1 MLTCKYVPSI
11 WRIKEALKAKVT
23 SGISNKMAD
32 DCKLLQVIVLL
43 LLSWHILTYQVECFA
58 VWFNFMFFHVLY
70 KAAVCVSV
78 GENYINGMPSV
89 DLSCI
94 TIIKWVK
101 ITQSTQKCLNQ
112 QTCFALI
119 LKKKEKKKKIGQCC
133 SADSRVPPK
142 VFHQRGVFWH
152 LFDVLPVFIW
162 GKHKITACHTLSRR
176 TYYVGCFYFKQ
187 KRS

>member
-1 MLTCKYVPSI
+1 MISVYNLLKATFSTITHRVPNLISSHIFLPPVNRYWCNKAPLGGRKSHHWDATHNCMMLTCKYVPSI

-32 DCKLLQVIVLL
+32 DCKLLQVIILL
-43 LLSWHILTYQVECFA
+43 LLYWHILTYQVECFA

-119 LKKKEKKKKIGQCC
+119 LKRKKRKEKK
-133 SADSRVPPK
+133 
-142 VFHQRGVFWH
+142 
-152 LFDVLPVFIW
+152 
-162 GKHKITACHTLSRR
+162 
-176 TYYVGCFYFKQ
+176 
-187 KRS
+187 